1 MIFVSICWF
10 AHRPRWYV
18 NPCWY
23 LFFDVFTSASLLN
36 SEQGMGSKIYIGM
49 VYIMSN
55 IGVVVSPAVVFSSF
69 CAFSFS
75 LFQPFHISNSWER
88 EMSSLYSTSFWES
101 GVKNRDIFYWSNT
114 KKRYILAWATCKF
127 GCHWNLSLVHSKF
140 PIFYRYRFYA
150 DIFNEV

>member
-1 MIFVSICWF
+1 MK
-10 AHRPRWYV
+10 Y
-18 NPCWY
+18 NPKNNTRD
-23 LFFDVFTSASLLN
+23 LFECFELWVRLETGPGGSLISVYFGFSFCFIRNREWVL
-36 SEQGMGSKIYIGM
+36 IYIGM

-55 IGVVVSPAVVFSSF
+55 IGVVVSPAVVFFSSSF

-114 KKRYILAWATCKF
+114 KKRYILAWATCK
-127 GCHWNLSLVHSKF
+127 HSKLL
-140 PIFYRYRFYA
+140 
-150 DIFNEV
+150 